1 MDDISGLWETFS
13 LNDNEVAPFDFGS
26 TEDDNHF
33 YLAARFMTTRV
44 LNIESIVRTFRPLWR
59 TFKGFSAQDMG
70 NNMVVFTFEDEADM
84 ARVLQSEPWSYDKHL
99 VSFQRVEADMAIE
112 EMECRCVSF
121 WVQMYNLPV
130 RQMNKEA
137 IIALAEK
144 DCVMWLR
151 SKGTLRRDTQQYG
164 AWLRAP
170 MDKPIKRVEVRAECR
185 SNVPRWGQ
193 PQPTPFGPST
203 EGSPVPGASS
213 GAPAD
218 KAGSSLGLDTSKE
231 TTMQSPEIIRS
242 SVDNLEQHLLEIDL
256 ALKSP
261 LSSRLAGNKGFDQ
274 STPLEHDVLGNSQDP
289 EQNVMVYGLKRK
301 EVVMVKLRREEVLTA
316 LQGNLWMGIWRRLVL
331 NPASPNEH
339 LKLELLGAWEPD
351 GRSCS
356 SQLGEVPSRGSSG
369 GLALLWNDSV
379 ELTIQNYTQ
388 NHIDAHVQVLPSQLW
403 RFIGFYG
410 HSEDFNE
417 ILSVDERMGE
427 VLGMYGRMED
437 FNEVVNRLDHAL
449 ATASWLECFNLSSV
463 SHVLCFHS
471 NHVPL
476 LLQMDVSSSCHR
488 PKWHP
493 RKFEEKWALHPKC
506 EVIVKEVWADD
517 ALQGSPM
524 YIVCEK
530 IKMCC
535 ERLFNWYK
543 GISGEFHGLIRD
555 KTQSLVH
562 LVEDNVSG
570 VNNSAIAA
578 TKSEINRLLLSEELH
593 WRQCSRMTWLA
604 AAVDYFERLFASS
617 QPTQINETLMAV
629 DSTVSQDAN
638 RKLLLPFSVDEVRV
652 ALFQMHPS
660 KAPGTDGMTSFFFQK
675 FWHVIGPSVS
685 TAVLSV
691 LNSARILRKINLT
704 HISPIPKKKNPEHM
718 SDYRPIS
725 LCNVIYKIISKVLA
739 NRLKTVLPLIIS
751 YSQSAFVPGRLIT
764 DNVSVA
770 FEIVHKLKGK
780 RKGKKGEMALK
791 LDMSKA
797 YDRVEWDFLEAIMRK
812 LGFDDQWVSVIMSCV
827 RTVQYSVLLDGVP
840 KGYIIPS
847 RGIRQGDPLS
857 PYLFLLCAEGLS
869 ALLRQASISGRLR
882 GIQTSHGGPWV
893 SHLFFADDSLFFSH
907 ATIAD
912 SERFMDIL
920 NLAGREILIK
930 AVAQA
935 IPTYAMNCF
944 KLPKTWCEEINSLI
958 ARYWWGQKNEER
970 KLHWIRW
977 DKLCTA
983 KPDGGLGF
991 RNLHMFNMALLANQS
1006 WRLLQ
1011 NPQSLFYRVFKAR
1024 YFPNCSIMEATLG
1037 NNPSFLWRSI
1047 LSGREVILKGLS
1059 WQNSDNGRT
1068 PLPIWLRLKTGSFT
1082 VQSAYVL
1089 LESEKRGSFSG
1100 ECSNVQGLC
1109 WFWKKTWKLA
1119 IPRKIK
1125 HFLWRAYHE
1134 FLPTFFNLYWC
1145 KINSNPYSVICK
1157 QDEDTTIH
1165 ALWQCPLARNTWA
1178 LVQGRV
1184 QKIPNQAEEFSGFMQ
1199 WIFRNFTS
1207 DALAEWAAVV
1217 WSIWNARNKM
1227 VYEDCQLPP
1236 ALILSNGL
1244 SIVRDFKHLY
1254 WRFQTGEDVTVFVE
1268 PIFCFSIFCLANE
1281 YGPTRA

>member
-289 EQNVMVYGLKRK
+289 RK
-301 EVVMVKLRREEVLTA
+301 EVVMVKLIREEVLTA

-403 RFIGFYG
+403 RFTGFYG
-410 HSEDFNE
+410 HSEE
-417 ILSVDERMGE
+417 WKISMKWLTGAVCLIWVSVEFHSPRTTA
-427 VLGMYGRMED
+427 VLGRGLFKKDWTMR
-437 FNEVVNRLDHAL
+437 
-449 ATASWLECFNLSSV
+449 WP
-463 SHVLCFHS
+463 
-471 NHVPL
+471 PL
-476 LLQMDVSSSCHR
+476 L
-488 PKWHP
+488 
-493 RKFEEKWALHPKC
+493 
-506 EVIVKEVWADD
+506 
-517 ALQGSPM
+517 
-524 YIVCEK
+524 
-530 IKMCC
+530 
-535 ERLFNWYK
+535 
-543 GISGEFHGLIRD
+543 GLNASI
-555 KTQSLVH
+555 LVR
-562 LVEDNVSG
+562 
-570 VNNSAIAA
+570 SA
-578 TKSEINRLLLSEELH
+578 
-593 WRQCSRMTWLA
+593 M
-604 AAVDYFERLFASS
+604 FFASTLTMS
-617 QPTQINETLMAV
+617 LYFSRWMSVLAVIAPNGTPESLKRSGLFILNINETLMAV

-675 FWHVIGPSVS
+675 FWH
-685 TAVLSV
+685 
-691 LNSARILRKINLT
+691 
-704 HISPIPKKKNPEHM
+704 
-718 SDYRPIS
+718 
-725 LCNVIYKIISKVLA
+725 
-739 NRLKTVLPLIIS
+739 
-751 YSQSAFVPGRLIT
+751 SAFVPGRLIT

-812 LGFDDQWVSVIMSCV
+812 LG
-827 RTVQYSVLLDGVP
+827 
-840 KGYIIPS
+840 YIIPS

-882 GIQTSHGGPWV
+882 GIQTSRGGPWV

-920 NLAGREILIK
+920 NLAGHEILIK

-1254 WRFQTGEDVTVFVE
+1254 
-1268 PIFCFSIFCLANE
+1268 CA
-1281 YGPTRA
+1281 